1 MKFELIYESLLQAEM
16 SAFFSFFP
24 LLWDVSKS
32 SRAFTEVTESVAQ
45 RSLWGSTNSRAKS
58 LTLEQVS
65 YGEMKILVAA
75 VFLPF
80 FFFFPILHH
89 LLYNS
94 SNEGLAAWSYY
105 SLRQNLSLRVPRVE
119 QSVTDFSYRQLL

>member
-80 FFFFPILHH
+80 FFFPILHH